1 MNFKDYMMD
10 SIKKVQALS
19 GKMPVDRI
27 VLVVLALFCGIM
39 AAMVDTIRVNQSLI
53 FNARCVWY
61 TIIVSLL
68 FIALVLLGERF
79 IIWLGKDSKSNK
91 SILIRIHRLFSFKWG
106 YRQFLLIAAF
116 ILLCWIPYLLL
127 SYPGILWYDTGQQL
141 MQWFHQD
148 NTFTDGSSWSDHH
161 PVFDTLFFGVFAEFG
176 KVVGSVDFGL
186 FICSV
191 VLSILSASS
200 FSTVIIYCRRLG
212 ASWRSC
218 FIGMIIFAL
227 FPVVPIFSISL
238 VKDSIFMPFFVW
250 FAILCIEIVR
260 SRGEVLKHYS
270 VLVAFILIALMA
282 SITKKTGFYVVVL
295 CCLLLLC
302 AVFKKYHIQIGAV
315 LIVVCSVIMFFMPK
329 ILFPAFG
336 IKEGGKQEI
345 LSIPFQQSAL
355 EVKRHKADMDTK
367 DLDTITAV
375 LGDDVADRYQW
386 WAADN
391 VKGYSW
397 DSSKDKY
404 LGDYVRTWVHGLV
417 KHPVTYIEAYIALQE
432 GWLGVPS
439 YGENGGNDPLNLLLP
454 VFMTGSDHTLV
465 THAEEMG
472 MSAHGYDYHVKQV
485 ENTINKVEQIP
496 LLNLVFSK
504 AIWSTWMFLFI
515 VYEWIRSR
523 RKDFVCLAPY
533 AVSFLF
539 LWISP
544 ATVTVEGIRYV
555 MPMVI
560 LTPLMWG
567 LLVSK
572 KESSALT
579 VDDK

>member
-1 MNFKDYMMD
+1 
-10 SIKKVQALS
+10 
-19 GKMPVDRI
+19 
-27 VLVVLALFCGIM
+27 
-39 AAMVDTIRVNQSLI
+39 MVDTIRINQSLI
-53 FNARCVWY
+53 FNARCVWF
-61 TIIVSLL
+61 TVVVSFL

-79 IIWLGKDSKSNK
+79 IVWLGKDSESNGPIVTK
-91 SILIRIHRLFSFKWG
+91 IHQIFSFEWNR
-106 YRQFLLIAAF
+106 RQFLLVAAF
-116 ILLCWIPYLLL
+116 ILLCWIPYLVL

-141 MQWFHQD
+141 MQWFHQE

-176 KVVGSVDFGL
+176 KVIGSVDFGL
-186 FICSV
+186 FACSF
-191 VLSILSASS
+191 VLSILAISS
-200 FSTVIIYCRRLG
+200 FSTVILYCKRIG
-212 ASWRSC
+212 AGWRSC
-218 FIGMIIFAL
+218 FVGVIIFAF
-227 FPVVPIFSISL
+227 FPIVPIFSISL

-250 FAILCIEIVR
+250 FAILCIEIAR
-260 SRGEVLKHYS
+260 SRGASLKQHSILAVFVLT
-270 VLVAFILIALMA
+270 ALMTTL
-282 SITKKTGFYVVVL
+282 TKKTGFYVVVL
-295 CCLLLLC
+295 CCLLLLF
-302 AVFKKYHIQIGAV
+302 AVFNKYRIRIGAV
-315 LIVVCSVIMFFMPK
+315 LVLVCAVMTFFIPK
-329 ILFPAFG
+329 ILFPAFD

-355 EVKRHKADMDTK
+355 EVKRHKADMDAK

-397 DSSKDKY
+397 DSDKDKY
-404 LGDYVRTWVHGLV
+404 LGDYVRTWIHGLTE
-417 KHPVTYIEAYIALQE
+417 HPGTYIEAYVALQE

-439 YGENGGNDPLNLLLP
+439 YHGHDGGNPMDLLLP

-465 THAEEMG
+465 AHAEEMG
-472 MSAHGYDYHVKQV
+472 MRAHGHSYNV
-485 ENTINKVEQIP
+485 EQAENAINMVEQIP

-515 VYEWIRSR
+515 AYEWVRTR

-533 AVSFLF
+533 VVSFLF

-544 ATVTVEGIRYV
+544 ATVTVEGMRYL
-555 MPMVI
+555 MPLII

-572 KESSALT
+572 KSVCSEQ
-579 VDDK
+579 